1 MSEISLL
8 QSTLKSHLPWHGARL
23 NCLAQLLIALF
34 RVKTVN
40 LAEIATAFIG
50 QAQQES
56 HYKRLQRFFRHFEVD
71 ATLVAK
77 AVVALM
83 GFPSPWVVCFERTQ
97 WQFGQ
102 TTHNVLMLA
111 VAHQGV
117 AFPLLWT
124 LLPKRGNSNTTERI
138 DLVARLLKLF
148 ERQQIAYLTADR
160 EFVGR
165 AWIKYLLKQPVPFR
179 LRIRQSDRLSN
190 GRGQAIKARVLFAD
204 LPPEQMSI
212 LPKRRRLWGYW
223 VYVAALRLKDGQLLV
238 VVTSESPEAAIA
250 DYAKRWNIE
259 TLFGCLKR
267 RGFCLESTHLGD
279 AQRLSKLLAVLT
291 LALCW
296 AYRTGD
302 WLTQLKPLK
311 LKKHGHKARSVFRYG
326 FDYLRQMVLNLTDKQ
341 SLRLLTFKTVSVLS

>member
-23 NCLAQLLIALF
+23 NFLAQLLIALF

-40 LAEIATAFIG
+40 LVEIASAFSG
-50 QAQQES
+50 QAQQDS

-71 ATLVAK
+71 TTLVAK

-83 GFPSPWVVCFERTQ
+83 DFSSQWVLCFDRTQ

-117 AFPLLWT
+117 AFPLLWV

-148 ERQQIAYLTADR
+148 DRKQIAYLTADR

-165 AWIKYLLKQPVPFR
+165 EWIKYLLQQPVPFR
-179 LRIRQSDRLSN
+179 IRIRQSDCLSN
-190 GRGQAIKARVLFAD
+190 GRGQAIKARVLFAE
-204 LPPEQMSI
+204 LPPEQMHV

-238 VVTSESPEAAIA
+238 VVTSDSPATAIT
-250 DYAKRWNIE
+250 DYAKRWEIE

-267 RGFCLESTHLGD
+267 RGFELESTHFTD
-279 AQRLSKLLAVLT
+279 TVRLSKLLAVLT

-296 AYRTGD
+296 AHRTGE
-302 WLTQLKPLK
+302 WLAQLKPLK
-311 LKKHGHKARSVFRYG
+311 FKKHGRKAKSVFRYG
-326 FDYLRQMVLNLTDKQ
+326 FDHLRQIMLNLSQRQAEFRTA
-341 SLRLLTFKTVSVLS
+341 LIFLSYT